1 MSNPAI
7 KEREMKFNKLYKD
20 LNIKLIKRTRY
31 SLPCMKEYMN
41 NRENLKKSLLNALP
55 IAFSSYVDI
64 KTMNITS
71 FDVEI
76 NKYKLLGLKLNELV
90 NALKQLDIA

>member
-1 MSNPAI
+1 MSNPAK

-41 NRENLKKSLLNALP
+41 NGENLLKKP
-55 IAFSSYVDI
+55 I
-64 KTMNITS
+64 
-71 FDVEI
+71 EC
-76 NKYKLLGLKLNELV
+76 
-90 NALKQLDIA
+90 IAYCLF

>member
-31 SLPCMKEYMN
+31 SLLCMKEYMN
-41 NRENLKKSLLNALP
+41 NGENLKIKP
-55 IAFSSYVDI
+55 I
-64 KTMNITS
+64 
-71 FDVEI
+71 EC
-76 NKYKLLGLKLNELV
+76 
-90 NALKQLDIA
+90 IAYCFF